1 MALTSDRKPPIL
13 SSPRRPAGPLPDEM
27 PEYTYGWLLYVG
39 AALLALLLSF
49 AVFKLHYAYGQAP
62 HRIIKMLVALAVF
75 IVVFVKPRLAL
86 HVWLLAIPLGEWLP
100 ATGIPGVNGTN
111 LLFFVLV
118 VTWIVP
124 RILRGERVA
133 LRTRIGVPLAAFIAV
148 LLFSLLRADLF
159 PPGGVDYDG
168 IEMLKAIWQSILGL
182 AVYYVVVNTVASEKE
197 VRSLL
202 VTFGVGCTFGALI
215 ALRQFLGAG
224 EGQRIGGALG
234 DINDLGA
241 YFAVCAP
248 VLVGLVFA
256 SGAFGRM
263 QRVLIWGSAAFASI
277 GVLLPKSR
285 GAIVAVACAFGVLTK
300 LVSTKAFVVFLV
312 ILALSP
318 LWAPG
323 FVKDRMEETRVDSV
337 HAQLRGD
344 SSDELDPAAGIRLEI
359 WGIVMSAFAR
369 SPIIGYGYG
378 TVPYLTYGKLD
389 RPFSAHSLYVQ
400 TAGEQ
405 GLLGLVVLFWL
416 FAACWKSGREL
427 LKLSDGGLERGLAA
441 GFLAAFVA
449 LAVANV
455 FGERFTHVSIAGT
468 FFFLA
473 ALVDRGIHAARRGQA
488 MERPKGEL
496 AS

>member
-1 MALTSDRKPPIL
+1 MALMSNRRPPIL
-13 SSPRRPAGPLPDEM
+13 SGPRRPAGPGPEEV
-27 PEYTYGWLLYVG
+27 PEYSYGWLLYVG
-39 AALLALLLSF
+39 AALVAFLIAF
-49 AVFKLHYAYGQAP
+49 AIFKLHYAYGQAP

-75 IVVFVKPRLAL
+75 VVVFVKPRLAL

-118 VTWIVP
+118 VSWVVP
-124 RILRGERVA
+124 RIMRGERIA
-133 LRTRIGVPLAAFIAV
+133 FRTRIGAPLAVFIAV
-148 LLFSLLRADLF
+148 LLFSLLRTTLF
-159 PPGGVDYDG
+159 PFGGAGYDG
-168 IEMLKAIWQSILGL
+168 IEMLKMMWQSILGL

-202 VTFGVGCTFGALI
+202 VTLGIGCSLGALI

-224 EGQRIGGALG
+224 EGQRVGGALG

-263 QRVLIWGSAAFASI
+263 QRVLVWGSAASASI

-285 GAIVAVACAFGVLTK
+285 GAIVAVACAFAVLTK
-300 LVSTKAFVVFLV
+300 LVSTKVFVVFLV

-323 FVKDRMEETRVDSV
+323 FVKERMEETRVDSL
-337 HAQLRGD
+337 HAELRGD
-344 SSDELDPAAGIRLEI
+344 SSDQLDPAAGVRLEI
-359 WGIVMSAFAR
+359 WGIVMKAFVR

-378 TVPYLTYGKLD
+378 TIPYLTYGKLD

-405 GLLGLVVLFWL
+405 GLVGLAVLFWL
-416 FAACWKSGREL
+416 LASCWKSGREL
-427 LKLSDGGLERGLAA
+427 LKLSHGGLDRGLAA

-449 LAVANV
+449 LVVANV

-468 FFFLA
+468 FFFVA

-488 MERPKGEL
+488 MESPKGEL
-496 AS
+496 AT